1 MFDLIHQGKAMPQR
15 HLRAGD
21 YVYRAGKPVDGNM
34 YIVLEGE
41 VVQVDNKEGFM
52 PGTELGAGAFFG
64 DIELMSESEIRLQTF
79 KVKSMS
85 VTLAIMDKKAVKLT
99 GGLHPQ
105 FFLSLLRSAIDNLNN
120 AERFLITAA
129 EIKATQS

>member
-1 MFDLIHQGKAMPQR
+1 MFDLLQQAKAMPQR

-21 YVYRAGKPVDGNM
+21 YIYRAGKPFDGNL
-34 YIVLEGE
+34 YIVLDGE
-41 VVQVDNKEGFM
+41 VVRIDNQEGFI
-52 PGTELGAGAFFG
+52 PGSELGAGAFFG

-85 VTLAIMDKKAVKLT
+85 ATLAIMDKKAVKLI
-99 GGLHPQ
+99 GGMHPQ

-129 EIKATQS
+129 EIKEAQN

>member
-21 YVYRAGKPVDGNM
+21 YVYRAGKPFDGNM

-41 VVQVDNKEGFM
+41 VVRLDHNEGFI
-52 PGTELGAGAFFG
+52 PGSELGAGQFFG
-64 DIELMSESEIRLQTF
+64 DVELMAESEIRLQTF

-85 VTLAIMDKKAVKLT
+85 ATLAIMDKKAVKLT

-105 FFLSLLRSAIDNLNN
+105 FFLSLLRSAIDNLNS
-120 AERFLITAA
+120 AEQFLITAA
-129 EIKATQS
+129 EKASE